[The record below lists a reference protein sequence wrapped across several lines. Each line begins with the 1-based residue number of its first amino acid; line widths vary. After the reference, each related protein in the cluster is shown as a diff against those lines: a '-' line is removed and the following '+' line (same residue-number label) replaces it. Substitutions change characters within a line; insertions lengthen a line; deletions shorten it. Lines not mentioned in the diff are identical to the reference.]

1 MSQAIPRTGF
11 EVPMSPS
18 LIRWLGAC
26 CTALMFTAL
35 PTLGQAQTP
44 FPNAE
49 AAADAFVDAVAR
61 SDDDAM
67 RTILGANYKKV
78 LQLGEVSQDDKL
90 DFLSAWAKT
99 HRVVMQGSDKAVLEV
114 GESNWTMPLPMVKK
128 GETWVFDTHAGADLM
143 TTRRIGRNELAA
155 MEAALAYF
163 DAQKE
168 YASAVRQPG
177 QGRVYA
183 QKLRS
188 TPGKMDGLYW
198 DTEPGEEQSPLGPDY
213 TATTPDG
220 AYHGY
225 FFRILAAQGKNAPG
239 GAYDYR
245 SKGRMNAGFAL
256 IAWPARWGDT
266 GVMSFMV
273 SHDGV
278 LYEKNLGPN
287 TGAVARGMQRFA
299 PDASW
304 QSVQAP
310 SQLAAGK

>member
-1 MSQAIPRTGF
+1 MSR
-11 EVPMSPS
+11 S
-18 LIRWLGAC
+18 LFRWLGAC
-26 CTALMFTAL
+26 CTALLFSAW
-35 PTLGQAQTP
+35 PTLGHAQMP
-44 FPNAE
+44 FPSAE

-61 SDDDAM
+61 SDDEAV
-67 RTILGANYKKV
+67 RKILGANYKKV
-78 LQLGEVSQDDKL
+78 LQLGEVSGDDKL
-90 DFLSAWAKT
+90 DFLAAWAKT
-99 HRVVMQGSDKAVLEV
+99 HRVVMQGSDKAALEV
-114 GESNWTMPLPMVKK
+114 GESNWTLPVPMVKK
-128 GETWVFDTHAGADLM
+128 GEAWVFDTYAGADEM

-163 DAQKE
+163 DAQRE

-183 QKLRS
+183 QKFRS
-188 TPGKMDGLYW
+188 TPGKKDGLYW
-198 DTEPGEEQSPLGPDY
+198 DTEPGEEPSPIGPAY
-213 TATTPDG
+213 AATTADG

-225 FFRILAAQGKNAPG
+225 FFRILTAQGKNAPG

-266 GVMSFMV
+266 GIMSFLV

-287 TGAVARGMQRFA
+287 SGAVARHMQRFD
-299 PDASW
+299 PDSSW
-304 QSVQAP
+304 QAVQAP
-310 SQLAAGK
+310 SQIAAAGSK